1 MDTFKIV
8 AFKLGDEEYG
18 INIDYVQ
25 SIERINQFTRVPNAP
40 DYVIG
45 VINLRGNVTPII
57 DLRSRLNLEK
67 TRFTENTRVMI
78 IRYGEIE
85 IGLTIDQTRDV
96 IDVEKEEVE
105 SATNSG
111 LDSDYFSGVAKL
123 EGRLIILLKIE
134 ELMKTETL

>member
-1 MDTFKIV
+1 
-8 AFKLGDEEYG
+8 
-18 INIDYVQ
+18 
-25 SIERINQFTRVPNAP
+25 
-40 DYVIG
+40 

-67 TRFTENTRVMI
+67 TRFTENTRVLI

-85 IGLTIDQTRDV
+85 LGLTIDQTRDV